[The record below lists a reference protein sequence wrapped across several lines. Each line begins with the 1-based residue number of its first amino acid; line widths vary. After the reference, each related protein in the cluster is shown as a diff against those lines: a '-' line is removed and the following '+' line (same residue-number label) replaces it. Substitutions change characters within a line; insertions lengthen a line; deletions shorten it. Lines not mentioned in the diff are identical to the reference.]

1 MELQGKIVNFLGD
14 SITEGAG
21 ASCVE
26 TRYTSVLKE
35 IAGLADFR
43 NYGIGGTRIA
53 KQKSIT
59 NEQYD
64 CNDFCGRF
72 RQMDDNAD
80 IIVVFGGTNDYGH
93 GDADFGTFEDRT
105 PDTYSGALHYLMR
118 GLIEKYP
125 TKRIVFIT
133 PLHREGDT
141 RPNALHGKT
150 LKAYVDQLK
159 LTAEYYSLPV
169 LDLFAAGSI
178 QPDIPAQKAAYCP
191 DGLHPNDA
199 GNRLIAER
207 LKTFLETL

>member
-1 MELQGKIVNFLGD
+1 MELKGKIINFLGD

-21 ASCVE
+21 ASCAA
-26 TRYTSVLKE
+26 TRYTSVLKD

-53 KQKSIT
+53 HQKTVT

-64 CNDFCGRF
+64 LNDYCGRF
-72 RQMDDNAD
+72 DKMDDNAD
-80 IIVVFGGTNDYGH
+80 VIVVFGGTNDYGH
-93 GDADFGTFEDRT
+93 GDAAFGNFEDRT
-105 PDTYSGALHYLMR
+105 PDTFCGALHYLMR

-125 TKRIVFIT
+125 TSLIVFIT
-133 PLHREGDT
+133 PLHRENDFI
-141 RPNALHGKT
+141 PNALHGKT
-150 LKAYVDQLK
+150 LKDYVDKIK

-169 LDLFAAGSI
+169 LDLFSTGGI
-178 QPDIPAQKAAYCP
+178 QPCIPAQKAAFCP

-199 GNRLIAER
+199 GNRKIAER